1 MATKT
6 SLAES
11 SQAFFCA
18 LGDYALIKKGEAT
31 LKDIFDLENYKNF
44 TGFTNHW
51 VELFPNKQDDPQ
63 IIYEKFTATG
73 ISTNLPYN
81 EIFTFL
87 TENKDWY
94 TSSVKIADKF
104 IKDINKIPQLKNFT
118 APSTLTSTAW
128 YYRGD
133 SEVMGNISK
142 LFSIANKNDGNI
154 FGDLNKWSPADIY
167 YAKEVAKK
175 AIQTQYDYYKVKA
188 NIKSF
193 HFINLNELI
202 NGLIKSGDLLPISLK
217 KQTKTVNIYPINFNK
232 QEEAK
237 ELLKFEFKKLRQ
249 PWKKSTVKNP
259 QTRDIQLQITDN
271 PKDYIQIRHDASN
284 GEKSD
289 GFKSEIFSGTQAKGG
304 GIASLRIFV
313 DVFSKIDSAQAEI
326 FRKAWDTG
334 SKKYQKIMEPKREKL
349 EKDLKRAK
357 SEAAKK
363 IIKKDYDD
371 DRSLQS
377 ALNVTNNV
385 FPDFIA
391 WIQANNQSPDEIKGK
406 GKTTIIIF
414 KSDSFVQ
421 EMYRYIASMSPDSGE
436 FVILK

>member
-1 MATKT
+1 MATNT
-6 SLAES
+6 ELAES

-18 LGDYALIKKGEAT
+18 LGDYILIKKGQSA
-31 LKDIFDLENYKNF
+31 LNDIFDLENYKNF

-51 VELFPNKQDDPQ
+51 TELFPNSQDDPQ
-63 IIYEKFTATG
+63 IVYEKFTATG
-73 ISTNLPYN
+73 KSTNLPYN

-87 TENKDWY
+87 TEKKDWY

-104 IKDINKIPQLKNFT
+104 IKDINKIPQLKNF
-118 APSTLTSTAW
+118 ASPSTLTSTAW

-167 YAKEVAKK
+167 YAKEVAKN

-193 HFINLNELI
+193 HFSNLNELI
-202 NGLIKSGDLLPISLK
+202 NGLIESGDLLPLSLK
-217 KQTKTVNIYPINFNK
+217 KQTRTVNIYPVNFNK
-232 QEEAK
+232 QKESE
-237 ELLKFEFKKLRQ
+237 ELLKFEFKKIRQ

-313 DVFSKIDSAQAEI
+313 DVFSKIDSTQAEK
-326 FRKAWDTG
+326 FKKAWEKG
-334 SKKYQKIMEPKREKL
+334 SKEYQNIMEPKRAKL

-357 SEAAKK
+357 TEAAKK
-363 IIKKDYDD
+363 IIKKAYDD

-377 ALNVTNNV
+377 ALSITNKV
-385 FPDFIA
+385 FPEFIS
-391 WIQANNQSPDEIKGK
+391 WIESNGKASKEVK
-406 GKTTIIIF
+406 GKTKVITF
-414 KSDSFVQ
+414 KSDSFIQ